1 MKFTGLIIKNMLV
14 PLIILIIFLMG
25 WNMGMKIKRSK
36 SNEPLFKCVT
46 ALSQCAFKYTE
57 TTELLDNHYCKMP
70 QSELV
75 DIKYFCNGD

>member
-36 SNEPLFKCVT
+36 SK
-46 ALSQCAFKYTE
+46 